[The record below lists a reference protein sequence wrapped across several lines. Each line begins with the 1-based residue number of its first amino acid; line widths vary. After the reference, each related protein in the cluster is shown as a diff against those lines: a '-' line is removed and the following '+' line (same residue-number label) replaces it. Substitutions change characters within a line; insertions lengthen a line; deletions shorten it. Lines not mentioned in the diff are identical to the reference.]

1 MVFAD
6 SVEELLKREKN
17 AEGPLQ
23 ELEEKR
29 KRDPASIRKSDITK
43 LFNQLHDINDLTFI
57 TLPVFS
63 GGTLSNS
70 FAESINNCLRRAGV
84 TVFGSRLDSIYILRS
99 YCNSC
104 ITSVKKYSKE
114 RQLLL
119 ENYMQPDVMKCVSNG
134 ILRQQA
140 KLFEQLITPKIAVK
154 KRGESVKEY
163 ACKIE
168 KEEGSSFVVEKTIQK
183 GLSKVLLIQRKT
195 QRKVVVWIKFSFWG

>member
-70 FAESINNCLRRAGV
+70 FAESINSCLRRVGL
-84 TVFGSRLDSIYILRS
+84 TVFGSRLDSMLILRNYCTS
-99 YCNSC
+99 YT
-104 ITSVKKYSKE
+104 TSVKRYSKE
-114 RQLLL
+114 RELLL
-119 ENYMQPDVMKCVSNG
+119 KQHMQPDVMKCVSNG
-134 ILRQQA
+134 VLRQQA
-140 KLFEQLITPKIAVK
+140 KQFEQLMTPKIVVK
-154 KRGESVKEY
+154 ERGELVEEY